1 MNKNLSN
8 YTASFEYIDKS
19 LILLSVAIGTISIAF
34 ISTAIGVHV
43 GIMSASC
50 GLAFSITTGFV
61 IKFLK
66 TIRNIKKKT
75 Q

>member
-19 LILLSVAIGTISIAF
+19 LILLSVAIGTISIASF
-34 ISTAIGVHV
+34 STAIEVHV